1 MKAGKH
7 FLYAHIFVA
16 SVSTLWLILN
26 LVFWARFTN
35 LDFFGD
41 GAWWSQAALRWIETG
56 WPSVPLSGVPQLD
69 EIGWGP
75 FMIWLHVGTLALSF
89 KLFGLSYFSSILPS
103 IIAMALAITLAG
115 FTIVRVGEGRPS
127 ALALFLFLAASPT
140 LLAKAH
146 SARPEALVMLWV
158 SGGAFAILSGK
169 VWLRRLGLILLPLCF
184 WIHPLA
190 IVIPIGVFLVL
201 IYYNI
206 TKRRFFSETI
216 WLFGG
221 LIGVTTLS
229 LTITVLAGRLAF
241 LDVIIGAYSPGVGAH
256 RVAIHWYL
264 LVLVLAFLGFSF
276 WAIKRIELDSE
287 NPFLKIVLVGMVIL
301 PMLIAM
307 RPNRIYQF
315 TYPLLV
321 LASYPIYLYISSKK
335 RWLGWLFWAGLIGF
349 LGLAWARSYIP
360 TYFAQNPIYMAKAAQ
375 IAERNREIIAS
386 ADSALFRLKGE
397 SVFFWFLPKRLQL
410 GAARYAPGDPLPP
423 KVLIFLPADS
433 PPEDPPLSVID
444 SLDLGF
450 AYSSYGRFSFTKVYL
465 LLSE

>member
-1 MKAGKH
+1 MRAGKH

-41 GAWWSQAALRWIETG
+41 GAWWSQAALRLIEAG
-56 WPSVPLSGVPQLD
+56 WPSAPLSGVPQLY
-69 EIGWGP
+69 EVGWGP
-75 FMIWLHVGTLALSF
+75 FTMWIQIGLLALSF

-103 IIAMALAITLAG
+103 IIATALAITLAG

-169 VWLRRLGLILLPLCF
+169 VWLRRLGLIILPLCF

-190 IVIPIGVFLVL
+190 IVIPTGLLLVFF
-201 IYYNI
+201 YYNI
-206 TKRRFFSETI
+206 KKELFTESV
-216 WLFGG
+216 WLLCGVFG
-221 LIGVTTLS
+221 IFAAS
-229 LTITVLAGRLAF
+229 IIITFLAGNLE
-241 LDVIIGAYSPGVGAH
+241 LIDVIVKSYYTGVGPGWIARRWH
-256 RVAIHWYL
+256 L
-264 LVLVLAFLGFSF
+264 LLAGIIIGGFCIF
-276 WAIKRIELDSE
+276 WAIPRSGLNSRSPWLKR
-287 NPFLKIVLVGMVIL
+287 VLGGMVIL

-433 PPEDPPLSVID
+433 PPEDPSLSVID